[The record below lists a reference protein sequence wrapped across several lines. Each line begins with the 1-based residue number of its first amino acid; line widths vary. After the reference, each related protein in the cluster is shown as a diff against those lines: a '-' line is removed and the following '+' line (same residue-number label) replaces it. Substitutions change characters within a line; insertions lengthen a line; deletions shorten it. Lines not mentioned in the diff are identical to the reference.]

1 MDIKRVRRIAGEM
14 QKEISMIIANGIK
27 DPRVSPM
34 ASVTAVDLK
43 NDLQFAKIYISV
55 LGDDKEKQDTIDG
68 LKSSIGFIKKE
79 LGERLK
85 LRHIPDITIHLD
97 ESIERGIYMEK
108 LISEVMKKDNENRKN
123 DEWL

>member
-14 QKEISMIIANGIK
+14 QKEISMIISNGIK

-123 DEWL
+123 DE

>member
-123 DEWL
+123 DE